1 MTEVVK
7 ENDLH
12 KQLEEIRLLKSQK
25 YNKKMEVEEKKILE
39 KEPNFDDQKIL
50 ENKIK
55 KERDDQEIKNKIED
69 DQIIEHNK
77 YLNQQHELSI
87 KNRIEQTKL
96 LDEHE
101 KIVEELDNVE
111 NKIKESKTQVKKVY
125 QLKSIKAYKDN
136 NILDETITNHQPKIN
151 SDKPMNHLTILN
163 DSFVIIFSLFDEDNY
178 EEFNTQDF
186 VQSIID
192 NFYNCIT
199 TNKTEIYTFYV
210 SIKEF
215 CTSID
220 DIDIQLVIFT
230 LELIKMDYH
239 FIDVLNKSNKIE
251 YIRIIFNEF
260 VKIIDE
266 LKLFL

>member
-1 MTEVVK
+1 MNT
-7 ENDLH
+7 NQTQTQTD
-12 KQLEEIRLLKSQK
+12 
-25 YNKKMEVEEKKILE
+25 NKKMEVKEHKILD
-39 KEPNFDDQKIL
+39 KEHNFDDQKIL
-50 ENKIK
+50 DNKIK
-55 KERDDQEIKNKIED
+55 KERDDQEVKNKIE
-69 DQIIEHNK
+69 K
-77 YLNQQHELSI
+77 
-87 KNRIEQTKL
+87 TKL
-96 LDEHE
+96 LNEHE
-101 KIVEELDNVE
+101 KIVEELNNV
-111 NKIKESKTQVKKVY
+111 
-125 QLKSIKAYKDN
+125 KDN
-136 NILDETITNHQPKIN
+136 NILNETITDHQPTLTL
-151 SDKPMNHLTILN
+151 DKPMNHSTILN

-199 TNKTEIYTFYV
+199 TNRTDIYTFYV

-230 LELIKMDYH
+230 LDLIKMNYH

>member
-1 MTEVVK
+1 MTEVLK

-25 YNKKMEVEEKKILE
+25 YNKKMEVKEHKILD
-39 KEPNFDDQKIL
+39 KEHNFDDQKIL
-50 ENKIK
+50 DNKIK
-55 KERDDQEIKNKIED
+55 KERDDQEVKNK
-69 DQIIEHNK
+69 
-77 YLNQQHELSI
+77 
-87 KNRIEQTKL
+87 IEQTKL
-96 LDEHE
+96 LNEHE
-101 KIVEELDNVE
+101 KIVEELNNV
-111 NKIKESKTQVKKVY
+111 
-125 QLKSIKAYKDN
+125 KDN
-136 NILDETITNHQPKIN
+136 NILNETITDHQPTLTL
-151 SDKPMNHLTILN
+151 DKPMNHSTILN

-199 TNKTEIYTFYV
+199 TNRTDIYTFYV

-230 LELIKMDYH
+230 LDLIKMNYH